1 MEARGGYAGGMMTTQ
16 MMIQSAASVGIVVM
30 MALSFVGALQ
40 KRRGKG
46 TADWKRPGVVAAL
59 AGAMVPGSS
68 QLMELLPGA
77 GMGFLLCGIMALL
90 GWGVGYVCRPR

>member
-1 MEARGGYAGGMMTTQ
+1 MTTQ
-16 MMIQSAASVGIVVM
+16 MMIQSAASVGVVVM

-46 TADWKRPGVVAAL
+46 TADWKLPGVVAAL

-68 QLMELLPGA
+68 QLVELLPGA
-77 GMGFLLCGIMALL
+77 VMGFLLCGIMALL
-90 GWGVGYVCRPR
+90 GWGVGFFFRPRS